1 MTRTILEIFISRRR
15 KINPRGEAEWT
26 RFRWR
31 NKNVCERFEKR
42 RRYFFIFFSFFGWIS
57 VVVIISIISSTR
69 TAHAMTQTNKW
80 RRVISSGEDS
90 VEMTL
95 LSTGTYI

>member
-15 KINPRGEAEWT
+15 KINPRGGGRSGHVFDGVMKTFANVL
-26 RFRWR
+26 R
-31 NKNVCERFEKR
+31 NEGGIFL
-42 RRYFFIFFSFFGWIS
+42 FFFFGWIS

>member
-15 KINPRGEAEWT
+15 KINPRGG
-26 RFRWR
+26 RSGHVFDG
-31 NKNVCERFEKR
+31 VIKR
-42 RRYFFIFFSFFGWIS
+42 LRIFSLVQTSRVKFLLL
-57 VVVIISIISSTR
+57 VIISIISSTR